1 MEKLENYQL
10 KKLLKKTLKPY
21 IKMDPKTI
29 KFDDTDI
36 EEFYQYE
43 SFFSIKNIDT
53 NGIVVTNKF
62 LIGKQDFKYF
72 IGYKGTIK
80 TKPLCIF
87 FLETNVYRIDLKQT
101 ECMSLLEKDKKSLE
115 KYNEIWEKG

>member
-43 SFFSIKNIDT
+43 SFFSIK
-53 NGIVVTNKF
+53 
-62 LIGKQDFKYF
+62 KQ
-72 IGYKGTIK
+72 I
-80 TKPLCIF
+80 LMEQ
-87 FLETNVYRIDLKQT
+87 L
-101 ECMSLLEKDKKSLE
+101 
-115 KYNEIWEKG
+115 